1 MDRRRLLTL
10 LLGAAAVIL
19 GTLGVAFARS
29 AAQERCE
36 ERMPPFPARVTH
48 VSVDW
53 RLADVG
59 YDCLY
64 RMYHG
69 KTLRIP

>member
-1 MDRRRLLTL
+1 MQTL
-10 LLGAAAVIL
+10 LLGVAALVIA
-19 GTLGVAFARS
+19 TLVMTFARS
-29 AAQERCE
+29 AAQARCE
-36 ERMPPFPARVTH
+36 DQMPPFPARVTH

-53 RLADVG
+53 RLLDVG

-69 KTLRIP
+69 KTLRVP

>member
-1 MDRRRLLTL
+1 VNRRRLLTP
-10 LLGAAAVIL
+10 LLGVGVVVV
-19 GTLGVAFARS
+19 GTLGVTFARS
-29 AAQERCE
+29 AAQGQCE

-59 YDCLY
+59 YDCVY

-69 KTLRIP
+69 KTLRVP